1 MTTGRA
7 PRVDLVASVRGD
19 LKRLGLDEKGTLAMA
34 ALDIAVRLGVDG
46 VRPTAAAM
54 LHKELRATLAEL
66 ERVAAG
72 QPSSDGIDD
81 LRARRARRA

>member
-1 MTTGRA
+1 MTRSV
-7 PRVDLVASVRGD
+7 RVDLVASVRGD
-19 LKRLGLDEKGTLAMA
+19 LRRLGVDAKSTLAMA

-54 LHKELRATLAEL
+54 LHKELRATLEAL

-72 QPSSDGIDD
+72 QPAEDAIDE
-81 LRARRARRA
+81 LRTRRANRA